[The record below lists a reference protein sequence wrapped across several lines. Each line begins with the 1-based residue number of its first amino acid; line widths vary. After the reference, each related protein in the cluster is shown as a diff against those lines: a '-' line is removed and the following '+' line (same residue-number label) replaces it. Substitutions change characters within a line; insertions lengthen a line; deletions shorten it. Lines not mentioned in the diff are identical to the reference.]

1 MKRILALLL
10 SLSMVFSLLSGCS
23 SQNNSTSSVASNLS
37 SAETTYES
45 DNNSNEVID
54 PATEAPSPTEE
65 VTNPDQA
72 SEPAGA
78 DILGP
83 GEFDWEPEIKFTGMS
98 DETLLPYIE
107 DTVYRQL
114 VQDLNSSEYY
124 VESVSATYVSQEY
137 LNELAYNS
145 QANVFFGYSL
155 AELDEYFEGTRYVF
169 TLGEDGQTTVEALQV
184 VEDATYDKMLKNV
197 AIGTG
202 VILVCVTVSAV
213 TAGMGTAPA
222 VSMIFAVAAKTGATC
237 ALSGAVIS
245 GVTSAAVKG
254 YQTGDLSEALKAG
267 ALGATEGY
275 KWGAIS
281 GALTGG
287 AGEAWGLYSATGNG
301 LTMNQVATI
310 QQESGY
316 PLSII
321 KQFHTVE
328 EYTVFKNAG
337 LQAEMVGGKLA
348 LVRTDVDLYNVV
360 DEFGRNNFT
369 RMSQGLNPID
379 AFGKEFQWHHIG
391 QNNDATLALLTAAEH
406 KNGALHGFKV
416 VSEIDRKAF
425 TTYKKDVLNKAL
437 LKYLLASAG

>member
-23 SQNNSTSSVASNLS
+23 SQNNSTSSVANDPS
-37 SAETTYES
+37 SAETISEGDS
-45 DNNSNEVID
+45 DSNEVID
-54 PATEAPSPTEE
+54 PATETQSYTEE
-65 VTNPDQA
+65 LTNSNQT
-72 SEPAGA
+72 SEPTGA

-83 GEFDWEPEIKFTGMS
+83 DEFDWEPEIKFTGMS
-98 DETLLPYIE
+98 DEALLPYIE
-107 DTVYRQL
+107 DTVYTQL

-124 VESVSATYVSQEY
+124 VEKVSAVYVSQEY
-137 LNELAYNS
+137 LDELAYNS
-145 QANVFFGYSL
+145 QANIFFGYSL
-155 AELDEYFEGTRYVF
+155 AELNEYFEGTRYVF
-169 TLGEDGQTTVEALQV
+169 TLGEDGKTTVEALQV

-301 LTMNQVATI
+301 LTMNQVASI

-348 LVRTDVDLYNVV
+348 LVRTDVDLYNVL
-360 DEFGRNNFT
+360 DEYGRNNFT

-391 QNNDATLALLTAAEH
+391 QNNDATLALLTATEH
-406 KNGALHGFKV
+406 NNGALHGFKV

-425 TTYKKDVLNKAL
+425 NKYKKDVLNKAL

>member
-23 SQNNSTSSVASNLS
+23 SQNSSTSPAASDPS
-37 SAETTYES
+37 SAETTSER
-45 DNNSNEVID
+45 DNNSNEVIA
-54 PATEAPSPTEE
+54 PTTGAPSPTEE
-65 VTNPDQA
+65 VTDPDQA

-78 DILGP
+78 DVLGP
-83 GEFDWEPEIKFTGMS
+83 DEFDWEPEIKFTGMS

-107 DTVYRQL
+107 DTVYTQL
-114 VQDLNSSEYY
+114 VRDLNSSEYY
-124 VESVSATYVSQEY
+124 VESVSAVYVSQEY
-137 LNELAYNS
+137 LDELAYNS

-301 LTMNQVATI
+301 LTMNQVASI

-348 LVRTDVDLYNVV
+348 LVRTDVDLYNVL
-360 DEFGRNNFT
+360 DEYGRNNFT

-391 QNNDATLALLTAAEH
+391 QNNDATLALLTATEH
-406 KNGALHGFKV
+406 NNGALHGFKV

-425 TTYKKDVLNKAL
+425 NKYKKDVLNKAL

>member
-1 MKRILALLL
+1 MKRILAVVL
-10 SLSMVFSLLSGCS
+10 SASMVLSLLSGCS
-23 SQNNSTSSVASNLS
+23 NQ
-37 SAETTYES
+37 
-45 DNNSNEVID
+45 NSNRLSVEIESSTRETNTEID
-54 PATEAPSPTEE
+54 TDE
-65 VTNPDQA
+65 VTNSVTEAKSSTEAAANDYQESNSA
-72 SEPAGA
+72 SNE
-78 DILGP
+78 IVVQT
-83 GEFDWEPEIKFTGMS
+83 EFDWEPEIKFTGMS

-107 DTVYRQL
+107 DTVYTQL

-124 VESVSATYVSQEY
+124 IDSVSAVYVSQEY
-137 LNELAYNS
+137 LDELAYNS
-145 QANVFFGYSL
+145 QTNVFFGYSL
-155 AELDEYFEGTRYVF
+155 SELDEYFEGTRYVF
-169 TLGEDGQTTVEALQV
+169 TLGEDGQTTVEPLQV

-245 GVTSAAVKG
+245 GVTSAVVKG
-254 YQTGDLSEALKAG
+254 YQTGDLNEALKAG

-281 GALTGG
+281 GALAGG

-321 KQFHTVE
+321 RQFHTME
-328 EYTVFKNAG
+328 EYTVFKDAG
-337 LQAEMVGGKLA
+337 LQAQMLGEKLA
-348 LVRTDVDLYNVV
+348 LVRSDVDLYNVV
-360 DEFGRNNFT
+360 DEYGRNNFT
-369 RMSQGLNPID
+369 RLSKGLNPID
-379 AFGKEFQWHHIG
+379 SSGNVFQWHHIG
-391 QNNDATLALLTAAEH
+391 QNNDATLALLTAEEH
-406 KNGALHGFKV
+406 KNGALHGFKI
-416 VSEIDRKAF
+416 VSEIDRDAF
-425 TTYKKDVLNKAL
+425 DVYKKEVLNKAL
-437 LKYLLASAG
+437 LKYLLSSVG

>member
-1 MKRILALLL
+1 MKRILALVLSFSMVL
-10 SLSMVFSLLSGCS
+10 SLMSGCS
-23 SQNNSTSSVASNLS
+23 NQSNSTSPTVSESENV
-37 SAETTYES
+37 ETTIVDES
-45 DNNSNEVID
+45 KSSE
-54 PATEAPSPTEE
+54 ATEQTSESTTPTEE
-65 VTNPDQA
+65 ITSSDQESNPVGTDTM
-72 SEPAGA
+72 
-78 DILGP
+78 GP

-107 DTVYRQL
+107 DTVYTQL

-124 VESVSATYVSQEY
+124 VERVSAVYVSQEY
-137 LNELAYNS
+137 LDELAYNS
-145 QANVFFGYSL
+145 QANIFFGYSL

-348 LVRTDVDLYNVV
+348 LVRTDVDLYNVL
-360 DEFGRNNFT
+360 DEYGRNNFT
-369 RMSQGLNPID
+369 RMSQGYNPID

-391 QNNDATLALLTAAEH
+391 QNNDATLALLTATEH

-425 TTYKKDVLNKAL
+425 NTYKKDVLNKAL